1 MKNKEQYN
9 KLVKAL
15 CSDIQ
20 QENSSINNFSISKNE
35 SIIIG
40 LGKEWFNLE
49 LNPNGTWNIC

>member
-1 MKNKEQYN
+1 MKNKEQYE

-20 QENSSINNFSISKNE
+20 QEKPSINNFLIGKNE

-40 LGKEWFNLE
+40 LDSEWFNLE
-49 LNPNGTWNIC
+49 LNPDGTWSIC

>member
-1 MKNKEQYN
+1 MKNKEQYE

-20 QENSSINNFSISKNE
+20 QEKPSINNFLIGKNE

-40 LGKEWFNLE
+40 LGSEWFNLE

>member
-1 MKNKEQYN
+1 MKNKEQYE

-20 QENSSINNFSISKNE
+20 QEKPNINNFLIGKNE

-40 LGKEWFNLE
+40 LGSEWFNLE